1 MMDFLGFGRRQ
12 RRREEMSPPKPLAE
26 LPSEPP
32 LPDRAQRVDKA
43 EEILDSVR
51 HQLRE
56 AGISEPEILTF
67 SARFALEGL
76 RIRDERAIAASHLR
90 PLQEKILE
98 RIQEKGGELKV
109 ASARSLL
116 LGLAGDLAR
125 SVEEGSRR
133 EQMKLSR
140 AQETYGT
147 ARLSLEEFLKDLAET
162 KDQLASFMESRG
174 EGAKAL
180 ITKYSGTRGWW
191 QEAFATRREEG
202 AAFREWVISAEDF
215 LKFLEDFLS
224 RSRKRLTDFTE
235 EAKERHGFTYDLRD
249 FPSGIPQEDRQAFTW
264 AIKMAAGFRGADPDE
279 ATRRVLLTLGILD
292 SWLRAFWLE
301 RSAEWGRLLRSQL
314 DKVFLGRIKSSSERL
329 SQYTGLAGELLRLQR
344 ELAC

>member
-1 MMDFLGFGRRQ
+1 MMDFLGFGRR
-12 RRREEMSPPKPLAE
+12 RREATAPPKPVPE
-26 LPSEPP
+26 LPSEPL
-32 LPDRAQRVDKA
+32 LPQRAQRVDKA
-43 EEILDSVR
+43 EEILESVR
-51 HQLRE
+51 RQLRE
-56 AGISEPEILTF
+56 AGIASPEILSF

-76 RIRDERAIAASHLR
+76 RVKDERAIAASRLR
-90 PLQEKILE
+90 DLQELVLD
-98 RIQEKGGELKV
+98 RIQKKGGALKV

-116 LGLAGDLAR
+116 LGLTGDLAR
-125 SVEEGSRR
+125 VVEEGSRR

-162 KDQLASFMESRG
+162 KDQLASFMESRV

-191 QEAFATRREEG
+191 QEAFTTRKEEG

-224 RSRKRLTDFTE
+224 RSRKRLNDFAE
-235 EAKERHGFTYDLRD
+235 EAKGRHGFTYELRD
-249 FPSGIPQEDRQAFTW
+249 FPFGVPQEQRQAFAW

-292 SWLRAFWLE
+292 SWLKAFWLE
-301 RSAEWGRLLRSQL
+301 RSAEWGRLLRGQL
-314 DKVFLGRIKSSSERL
+314 DKVFLGRIKDASQRL
-329 SQYTGLAGELLRLQR
+329 SQYSGLASELLRFQKD
-344 ELAC
+344 LAC